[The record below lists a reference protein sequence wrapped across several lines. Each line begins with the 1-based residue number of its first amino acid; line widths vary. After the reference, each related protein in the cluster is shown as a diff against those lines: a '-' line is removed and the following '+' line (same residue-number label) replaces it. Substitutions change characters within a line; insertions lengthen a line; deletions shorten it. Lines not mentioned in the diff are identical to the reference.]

1 MKQIKILFIAMEI
14 AALIGL
20 AIILFK
26 VDWLSETQEHVYMYH
41 SLAFLCSLVAVM
53 FQSEQGSIDWNEK
66 EENN

>member
-53 FQSEQGSIDWNEK
+53 FQSEQGSINWKQKVE
-66 EENN
+66 